1 MCIRDRECELK
12 NCTVIQGSP
21 DSNQA
26 QVYLDLAKKIMEN
39 ENFVIPTPL
48 DDRSFDIMI
57 KQPLMVHE

>member
-1 MCIRDRECELK
+1 MVQECELK